1 MMRTV
6 RTAAGLGLAV
16 LGLAAM
22 GLIGASARADVI
34 DDALA
39 LSKKTGRPILAIAGS
54 DT

>member
-1 MMRTV
+1 MRT
-6 RTAAGLGLAV
+6 T
-16 LGLAAM
+16 
-22 GLIGASARADVI
+22 IGAIAMATLLCSGVGAGQVRADVI

>member
-6 RTAAGLGLAV
+6 RAAAGLGLAAT
-16 LGLAAM
+16 GLVAI
-22 GLIGASARADVI
+22 GLFGARARADVI

>member
-1 MMRTV
+1 MAT
-6 RTAAGLGLAV
+6 
-16 LGLAAM
+16 
-22 GLIGASARADVI
+22 LICSGVGSARADVI